1 MKKPDVVFEK
11 VDFKEKFGITFEFRM
26 HKLFP
31 KKIEQAPEVFQ
42 NLLGIVDWNLKSCL
56 VKHSIGKLKT
66 VSYDTTMKERQT
78 FYFPNYEKV
87 ELNQL
92 HISLFWYSKSIHF

>member
-11 VDFKEKFGITFEFRM
+11 VGFKEKFGITFEFRM

-42 NLLGIVDWNLKSCL
+42 NLLGIVD
-56 VKHSIGKLKT
+56 
-66 VSYDTTMKERQT
+66 
-78 FYFPNYEKV
+78 
-87 ELNQL
+87 
-92 HISLFWYSKSIHF
+92 